1 MSFSSLVTL
10 LSHWWFNGYNSNQKM
25 PIPNQKKGTKR
36 PKMPI
41 PNHEISKLAENHT
54 ELNNV
59 HYSDEY
65 STYQQPGYYSQP
77 YPATSFVPR
86 AQPPAVPVPNCSCE
100 NCPELLAKITR
111 LENRLIELEAVQQ
124 DRTQRLKAQTELA
137 ENHQKIQGNLPYSTN
152 CLSQCTQS
160 PNGII
165 PENVIPLTPP
175 PEFNA
180 HCMNGRPR
188 IQKFSE
194 EVEVTNDEDSAQI
207 SSAESYQLRIWFP
220 NGIIP
225 EEAIPLM
232 TKFFE
237 EEPLGVPRLD
247 PSDTANTD
255 ACPGPPTDDS
265 WMSNITKWWHQ
276 MNWGANLTMEFD
288 ENRRT
293 WVDRKEILQH
303 PAPVGNTP
311 LLKLLPSQSIL
322 EELLKDPKKVSVPD
336 RNRIGDPPAVPILIP
351 KYIPY
356 RIISRPL

>member
-1 MSFSSLVTL
+1 
-10 LSHWWFNGYNSNQKM
+10 
-25 PIPNQKKGTKR
+25 
-36 PKMPI
+36 
-41 PNHEISKLAENHT
+41 
-54 ELNNV
+54 
-59 HYSDEY
+59 
-65 STYQQPGYYSQP
+65 
-77 YPATSFVPR
+77 
-86 AQPPAVPVPNCSCE
+86 
-100 NCPELLAKITR
+100 
-111 LENRLIELEAVQQ
+111 
-124 DRTQRLKAQTELA
+124 
-137 ENHQKIQGNLPYSTN
+137 
-152 CLSQCTQS
+152 
-160 PNGII
+160 
-165 PENVIPLTPP
+165 
-175 PEFNA
+175 
-180 HCMNGRPR
+180 MNGRPR

-255 ACPGPPTDDS
+255 ACPAPPTDDS

-276 MNWGANLTMEFD
+276 TNWGANLTMEFD

-311 LLKLLPSQSIL
+311 LLKLLPSQRIL
-322 EELLKDPKKVSVPD
+322 EDLLKDPKKVSVPD